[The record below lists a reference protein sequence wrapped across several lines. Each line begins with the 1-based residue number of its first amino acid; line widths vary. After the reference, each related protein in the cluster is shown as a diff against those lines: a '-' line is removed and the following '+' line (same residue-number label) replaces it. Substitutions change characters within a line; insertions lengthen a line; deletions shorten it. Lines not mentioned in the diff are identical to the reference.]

1 MRKDRREGLKGARIE
16 LAYGEGPDAE
26 PALYTLGE
34 VDAVAERMIANEQE
48 GFTVKSGE
56 LLTASGQHFYALME
70 LDASSS
76 YENFGCGVAVGDP
89 TSRTFRLLWQGDDDF
104 EAWVQEA
111 KAEDPGFEFFPYRYR
126 YFDRS
131 DAERDHHVGE
141 DGWSIVPG
149 STPPP
154 PPPNL

>member
-1 MRKDRREGLKGARIE
+1 MRKEQREGLKGAKIE

-34 VDAVAERMIANEQE
+34 ADAVAERMIADEQE

-56 LLTASGQHFYALME
+56 LLTASGHHFYALME

-76 YENFGCGVAVGDP
+76 YENWGCGVAIGP
-89 TSRTFRLLWQGDDDF
+89 AENFRLLWQGDDDF
-104 EAWVQEA
+104 EASIQDV
-111 KAEDPGFEFFPYRYR
+111 KSEDPSFEFFPYQYR
-126 YFDRS
+126 YFDQS
-131 DAERDHHVGE
+131 DAQRDHHVGD

-149 STPPP
+149 SPPSPPP
-154 PPPNL
+154 DL